1 MNIDD
6 PNDSTTNE
14 DDVGAFADGY
24 EVDANADRGDAV
36 VDDDAAQA
44 EADAK
49 AATEATKGKD
59 ADKEDEDGKEADK
72 DAARDEKGRF
82 AKKEAE
88 EEDADDDE
96 DEDEDEGDKGDK
108 NYAIRIAKMRDQRDA
123 ERAEKA
129 RLQAEVE
136 ALRQQTA
143 AKAKPEPQK
152 SDVEVLDEQAAE
164 LYVKVEEARADG
176 NIAEAAA
183 MQRQLDAINRKIAT
197 IEATQVATTVTVE
210 QRTNAQYDH
219 MLGQLESVAPVL
231 VPGTEDY
238 DPKVVAE
245 LEFLVES
252 FEAKGLSAPAALR
265 KASTYLF
272 GTDPWG
278 SAPAKKVEEAAPPVK
293 DKKPEAKKPDIK
305 KAVEHTK
312 KDPGDISKSGT
323 NVDSSKINPLELDDE
338 EFNAIPAATLA
349 RMRGDAFA

>member
-1 MNIDD
+1 MNFDD
-6 PNDSTTNE
+6 PNDTTI
-14 DDVGAFADGY
+14 DDDTGAFADGY
-24 EVDANADRGDAV
+24 EVDPNADRGDAV

-49 AATEATKGKD
+49 AAIEATKGKD
-59 ADKEDEDGKEADK
+59 ADKEDKDGKDADK

-82 AKKEAE
+82 KKKEG
-88 EEDADDDE
+88 EEDEDDEDDDDE
-96 DEDEDEGDKGDK
+96 EDDDKDDKANK
-108 NYAIRIAKMRDQRDA
+108 NYDIRIAKMKEQRDA

-129 RLQAEVE
+129 RLQAELE
-136 ALRQQTA
+136 AMRQQT
-143 AKAKPEPQK
+143 AKAKPEPTK
-152 SDVEVLDEQAAE
+152 SEVEVLDEQAEA

-183 MQRQLDAINRKIAT
+183 LQRQLDTLNRKIAT

-210 QRTNAQYDH
+210 QRANAQYDH
-219 MLGQLESVAPVL
+219 MLSQLESVAPVL

-252 FEAKGLSAPAALR
+252 FESKGLSAPAALR

-278 SAPAKKVEEAAPPVK
+278 AAPAKAVEDAAPPAK

-305 KAVEHTK
+305 KAVEHSK
-312 KDPGDISKSGT
+312 KDPGDISKDGA

-338 EFNAIPAATLA
+338 EFDALPEEVK
-349 RMRGDAFA
+349 RRYRGDTYA